1 MSVFVNYGG
10 PKLDKKQRQLVRSQA
25 MVSVRGQQKLA
36 RAANAHRRGTPR
48 VDLFHEHFPIWE
60 SPKSNLVPGVITP
73 NRLAPAIPTPNMTDS
88 SEDSEDLAAM
98 VLAKTP
104 RANTGRK
111 RAAAGAATA
120 LQAVSSRAH
129 HDVAAAPSNIRDMCG
144 PPPLSTHSTGV
155 SSRTFQDYLSRCN
168 SYSSY
173 LDQAFVLVGFKQ
185 PSYFRPDMSKSACI
199 YIGWLLTAGVLDA
212 YKGRDEMNYPY
223 YEYRAV
229 SELQKFING
238 AEQRELHEVVYPVV
252 VLSIFEMVRFSPRA
266 ITHFAAV
273 EMFIKSRGGL
283 KKMPVVMQHLVVM
296 GDMLQAVC
304 LDTPLAFNILN
315 PVTSLQIMTVGPFEG
330 QQFRSCPLLI
340 CDADEFD
347 LANQYVQPH
356 IHADLPEVLQSAF
369 DSLRCFFKIPSEREW
384 ENNAGWQRLGTVDL
398 DQVIDQPR
406 TTSNIP
412 GLFLETCALA
422 SRIMRRTLIEGLD
435 GFNDLAN
442 KEDVQVIYDHIRFI
456 GLKGWVGLP
465 YIYVWVNLIGFE
477 ASDDARTKSYFVAE
491 VVRCAF
497 SYGCYQ
503 MEIFHA
509 ILANFLSMRNAL
521 KERKFARMA
530 LTLGDCG
537 FFA

>member
-10 PKLDKKQRQLVRSQA
+10 PKLDKKQKQLVRSQA

-36 RAANAHRRGTPR
+36 KAANAHHRGVTNPSGPTAASATVLSLNQR
-48 VDLFHEHFPIWE
+48 
-60 SPKSNLVPGVITP
+60 
-73 NRLAPAIPTPNMTDS
+73 RLAPAVPTPNTTDS
-88 SEDSEDLAAM
+88 SEDSEDSVTM
-98 VLAKTP
+98 VVAKAP

-111 RAAAGAATA
+111 RASGAAIA
-120 LQAVSSRAH
+120 LVSSSRARH
-129 HDVAAAPSNIRDMCG
+129 GVPPPNIKDMCG

-155 SSRTFQDYLSRCN
+155 SSREFQDYLSRCN

-173 LDQAFVLVGFKQ
+173 LDQAFVLTVGFKK

-229 SELQKFING
+229 SELQKFIDG

-252 VLSIFEMVRFSPRA
+252 VLSMFEMVRFSPRA
-266 ITHFAAV
+266 ITHSAAV

-283 KKMPVVMQHLVVM
+283 DKMPLVMQHLCVM
-296 GDMLQAVC
+296 GDMLQGVC

-315 PVTSLQIMTVGPFEG
+315 PVTSLRVQTVGPFEG
-330 QQFRSCPLLI
+330 QQFRSCPLLM
-340 CDADEFD
+340 CDDDEFD
-347 LANQYVQPH
+347 HANQYVQPH
-356 IHADLPEVLQSAF
+356 IHGDLPEVLQSAF
-369 DSLRCFFKIPSEREW
+369 DALRCFFKIPSEHRW
-384 ENNAGWQRLGTVDL
+384 ENDLNWQDLMHVDL
-398 DQVIDQPR
+398 DHVIDQPR
-406 TTSNIP
+406 TTADIP

-422 SRIMRRTLIEGLD
+422 ARIMRRTLMEGLD
-435 GFNDLAN
+435 GFDDVRN
-442 KEDVQVIYDHIRFI
+442 KEDVQAIFDHIRFI
-456 GLKGWVGLP
+456 GLKAWVGLP
-465 YIYVWVNLIGFE
+465 YIYVWVNLIAFE
-477 ASDDARTKSYFVAE
+477 ASTDTKKRSYFVAE

-503 MEIFHA
+503 MEIFHT

-521 KERKFARMA
+521 KERKFARF
-530 LTLGDCG
+530 LDLSTHWQGL
-537 FFA
+537 

>member
-10 PKLDKKQRQLVRSQA
+10 PKLDKKQKQLVRSQA

-36 RAANAHRRGTPR
+36 KATNMHHR
-48 VDLFHEHFPIWE
+48 
-60 SPKSNLVPGVITP
+60 GVTNP
-73 NRLAPAIPTPNMTDS
+73 SGPSAVSATVLSLNTRRLAPAIPTPATTDS
-88 SEDSEDLAAM
+88 SEDSEDSTAI
-98 VLAKTP
+98 VLAKST

-111 RAAAGAATA
+111 RATPAATA
-120 LQAVSSRAH
+120 TALVSSRARH
-129 HDVAAAPSNIRDMCG
+129 AVAASNIRDMCG

-168 SYSSY
+168 NYSSY

-185 PSYFRPDMSKSACI
+185 PSYFRPDMSKAACI

-212 YKGRDEMNYPY
+212 YKGRDDMNYPY

-229 SELQKFING
+229 SELQKFIDG

-252 VLSIFEMVRFSPRA
+252 VLSMFEMVRFSPRA
-266 ITHFAAV
+266 ITHSAAV

-283 KKMPVVMQHLVVM
+283 KKMPAVMQHLVVM
-296 GDMLQAVC
+296 GDMLQCVC
-304 LDTPLAFNILN
+304 LDTPLAFNVLN
-315 PVTSLQIMTVGPFEG
+315 PVTALRVITVGPFEG
-330 QQFRSCPLLI
+330 QQFRSSPLLL

-347 LANQYVQPH
+347 LANQYVHPH
-356 IHADLPEVLQSAF
+356 IHGDLPEVLQSAF
-369 DSLRCFFKIPSEREW
+369 DCLRRFFKIPSEREW
-384 ENNAGWQRLGTVDL
+384 ENDADWQHLGTTVDL
-398 DQVIDQPR
+398 DRIIDQPR
-406 TTSNIP
+406 TTSDIP

-422 SRIMRRTLIEGLD
+422 ARVMKRTLMEGLD
-435 GFNDLAN
+435 GFDDAAN
-442 KEDVQVIYDHIRFI
+442 KEDVQVIYDHIRYI
-456 GLKGWVGLP
+456 GLKPWVGLP
-465 YIYVWVNLIGFE
+465 YVYVWVNLIGFE
-477 ASDDARTKSYFVAE
+477 ASTDFRTRSYFVAE

-509 ILANFLSMRNAL
+509 VLANFLSMRNAL

-530 LTLGDCG
+530 LTLGDYG
-537 FFA
+537 FFG